1 MRRFFV
7 RADMSFGAYRLGTL
21 VAALALF
28 MLLPFAA
35 CGSGDVVIL
44 ATTTSTQ
51 DSGLLDVLVP
61 AFEDASGYHVKVIA
75 VGSGQALAM
84 GSRGDAD
91 VLLVHSPKAEQEFMD
106 NGDGV
111 NRQLVMHNDFI
122 VVGPEDDPAAVRD
135 APDALAALQAI
146 AGADSPFFSR
156 GDDSG
161 THKLELSL
169 WDKLGLDPTGES
181 WYTESGQGMGATLT
195 ITSQRRAYT
204 ISDRA
209 TYLSQQENLD
219 LVVLFEGDPQLLN
232 IYHVIQVDPEKFDNL
247 NDDGAA
253 AFADFLVSKK
263 GQAIIRDFGVE
274 EYGQPLFVPDPGKS
288 EDELGVP

>member
-1 MRRFFV
+1 
-7 RADMSFGAYRLGTL
+7 
-21 VAALALF
+21 

-61 AFEDASGYHVKVIA
+61 AFEDASRYHVKVIA
-75 VGSGQALAM
+75 VGSGQALQM

-91 VLLVHSPKAEQEFMD
+91 VLLAHAPSAEEEFMAD
-106 NGDGV
+106 GDGV
-111 NRQLVMHNDFI
+111 NRRLVMHNDFI
-122 VVGPEDDPAAVRD
+122 VVGPEDDPAAVQD

-146 AGADSPFFSR
+146 ARADAPFISR

-195 ITSQRRAYT
+195 ITNQRRAYT

-209 TYLSQQENLD
+209 TYLAQQANLD
-219 LVVLFEGDPQLLN
+219 LVLLFEGDPQLLN
-232 IYHVIQVDPEKFDNL
+232 IYHVIQVNPEKFDNL
-247 NDDGAA
+247 NAEGAA

-263 GQAIIRDFGVE
+263 GQSIIRDFGVE
-274 EYGQPLFVPDPGKS
+274 EYGQPLFVPNAGKS
-288 EDELGVP
+288 EDELGQP